1 MDNKENKKGLR
12 QTVREAFSLKDTAS
26 DAEIRERMLD
36 AGKVTGTN
44 LCMMA
49 CANAIA
55 CIGLNAGSMT
65 TCIGAMLL
73 EPLMGSILLISY
85 SLVVVDR
92 PGINSAS
99 LGLLFQIA
107 SCLVVSTLYF
117 FLTPVKDPTE
127 EMLSFSQPTMYEVL
141 VAFIGGI
148 AGAIGYTRKDR
159 ANTIIPG
166 VAIATA
172 LMLPLCTCGYA
183 VTTLNG
189 PMIFGC
195 LYMFVVNFYF
205 ILVGSFIVMSLFNI
219 TKAEGI
225 TKEELRRGK
234 VKMALRM
241 IIIIIPA
248 LIYSMYRLLH

>member
-1 MDNKENKKGLR
+1 MKEQRARGYK
-12 QTVREAFSLKDTAS
+12 QVVRDAFSLKDTAS

-55 CIGLNAGSMT
+55 CIGLNSGSMT

-85 SLVVVDR
+85 SVVVVDR
-92 PGINSAS
+92 TRLNAAC
-99 LGLLFQIA
+99 LGLFFQIA

-117 FLTPVKDPTE
+117 LLTPVKEPTE

-141 VAFIGGI
+141 VAFVGGI
-148 AGAIGYTRKDR
+148 AGAIGYTRKDGI
-159 ANTIIPG
+159 NTIIPG

-183 VTTLNG
+183 ITTLNG

-195 LYMFVVNFYF
+195 FYMFIVNFYF
-205 ILVGSFIVMSLFNI
+205 IMIGSFMVMSLFNI
-219 TKAEGI
+219 TKVEGL
-225 TKEELRRGK
+225 TEEEVRRGRL
-234 VKMALRM
+234 KMVLQI

-248 LIYSMYRLLH
+248 LIFSLYRLLH